1 MPDGVLNVVT
11 TDKHLQE
18 IGDELVTNSLIKKV
32 SFTGSTR
39 IGKMLAEK
47 GAKTLKKM
55 SLELG
60 GCVLFHM
67 ARALSKLIAHS
78 SNAPLIVFEDAD
90 LPTAVAGTIAS
101 KFRGSGQTCVCAN
114 RIFVHEKVYD
124 EYAKLLVEKVKGFKV
139 GNGFDEGV

>member
-1 MPDGVLNVVT
+1 M
-11 TDKHLQE
+11 
-18 IGDELVTNSLIKKV
+18 
-32 SFTGSTR
+32 
-39 IGKMLAEK
+39 A
-47 GAKTLKKM
+47 
-55 SLELG
+55 G
-60 GCVLFHM
+60 GLSASNC
-67 ARALSKLIAHS
+67 RAALTSR